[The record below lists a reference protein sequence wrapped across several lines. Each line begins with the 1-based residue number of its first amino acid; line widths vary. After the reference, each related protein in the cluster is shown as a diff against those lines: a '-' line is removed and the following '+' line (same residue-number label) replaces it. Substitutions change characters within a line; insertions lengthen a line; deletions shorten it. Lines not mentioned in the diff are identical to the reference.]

1 MAEVGINIKK
11 IMDKKGVK
19 VTDVVLFLDN
29 IGVKAKRT
37 GEPFKES
44 TLYAFF
50 NGRRPIDVSLI
61 SPLSDFLKVPEQD
74 FFNSKKNE
82 DIVKRELLKNIN
94 KYKDKYF
101 PNSYPPENK
110 IPYFSS
116 FKNEDFK
123 KIKNKE
129 FKEMSSIA
137 IDGENYTND
146 MYAIKITSTE
156 MYPQIE
162 KNDTCLCVYD
172 GDQPIKENMIVHYS
186 FKEKNG
192 IRVIKIDE
200 ETNQISLVPL
210 NLEKHKII
218 TIPSKELHLL
228 KTAKIVRLIRDL

>member
-1 MAEVGINIKK
+1 MVNLIRKLMQEQNIKQVDFANK
-11 IMDKKGVK
+11 LGITTVN
-19 VTDVVLFLDN
+19 L
-29 IGVKAKRT
+29 AKYISK
-37 GEPFKES
+37 KES
-44 TLYAFF
+44 
-50 NGRRPIDVSLI
+50 NRRDIPNSI
-61 SPLSDFLKVPEQD
+61 LSKMALLLKVDIDYLLGVQD
-74 FFNSKKNE
+74 E
-82 DIVKRELLKNIN
+82 RVVTP
-94 KYKDKYF
+94 KDF
-101 PNSYPPENK
+101 SIK
-110 IPYFSS
+110 IPYLRGLEAFPMIFSIDKVRDFISVDIS
-116 FKNEDFK
+116 FYSDN
-123 KIKNKE
+123 
-129 FKEMSSIA
+129 
-137 IDGENYTND
+137 

-228 KTAKIVRLIRDL
+228 KTAKIIRLIRDL